1 MTNIDY
7 VKEQIETINED
18 LEQNK
23 RLKYFPSI
31 FIDRKLLDR
40 YESILHELEQLEQ
53 IKAIVFVFDE
63 YSGKDPS
70 ISLKYIRRIL
80 EEHEE

>member
-1 MTNIDY
+1 MNNIEY
-7 VKEQIETINED
+7 VKEQIETINAD

-40 YESILHELEQLEQ
+40 YESILHELEQLEH
-53 IKAIVFVFDE
+53 IKGIVFTFDE
-63 YSGKDPS
+63 YSGVDS
-70 ISLKYIRRIL
+70 SVVLKHIRKVL
-80 EEHEE
+80 EKYEE

>member
-1 MTNIDY
+1 MTNIEY

-40 YESILHELEQLEQ
+40 YESILNHLEMLED
-53 IKAIVFVFDE
+53 IRYIVLTFDE
-63 YSGKDPS
+63 YSGVDA
-70 ISLKYIRRIL
+70 SLILKNIRRVL
-80 EEHEE
+80 KKHEE

>member
-7 VKEQIETINED
+7 VKEQIETINAD

-31 FIDRKLLDR
+31 FVDRKLLDR
-40 YESILHELEQLEQ
+40 YESILQELEQLDQ
-53 IKAIVFVFDE
+53 IKDIVFTFDE
-63 YSGKDPS
+63 YSGYDPS
-70 ISLKYIRRIL
+70 ITLKYIRRIL
-80 EEHEE
+80 EKHEE

>member
-1 MTNIDY
+1 MNNIDY
-7 VKEQIETINED
+7 VKSQIETINED

-40 YESILHELEQLEQ
+40 YESILHELELLEQ
-53 IKAIVFVFDE
+53 IKGIVFTFDE
-63 YSGKDPS
+63 YSVVDS
-70 ISLKYIRRIL
+70 SVVLKHIRKVL
-80 EEHEE
+80 EKYEE